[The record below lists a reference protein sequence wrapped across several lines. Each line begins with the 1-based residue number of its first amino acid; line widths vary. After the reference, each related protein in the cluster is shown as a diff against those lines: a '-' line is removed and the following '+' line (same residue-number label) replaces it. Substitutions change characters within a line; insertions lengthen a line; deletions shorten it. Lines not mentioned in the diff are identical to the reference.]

1 MCILGFKA
9 YKPRE
14 KSFSLK
20 REREKKERKRKE
32 ERRRERRR
40 KRERKRISG
49 HLRDLEVDSD
59 STNPRQVIKL
69 AK

>member
-1 MCILGFKA
+1 M
-9 YKPRE
+9 PRE

-20 REREKKERKRKE
+20 RKRKTLERKREE

-40 KRERKRISG
+40 KGRESG
-49 HLRDLEVDSD
+49 DFRFPRDLNADSNP
-59 STNPRQVIKL
+59 TNPRQVIKL